1 MTQHI
6 GDVEIGGL
14 GDGHGAGIG
23 FDNRVIAGL
32 GNDRAGAAVVAAA
45 AAAGP
50 GAATV
55 GSAAEIESATVTA
68 AIVSAIGTES
78 TSSNA
83 KAAIGAGSEI
93 VLGSG
98 VGITA

>member
-1 MTQHI
+1 LTQHI

-32 GNDRAGAAVVAAA
+32 GNDRAGAAV
-45 AAAGP
+45 
-50 GAATV
+50 
-55 GSAAEIESATVTA
+55 AEIESATVTA